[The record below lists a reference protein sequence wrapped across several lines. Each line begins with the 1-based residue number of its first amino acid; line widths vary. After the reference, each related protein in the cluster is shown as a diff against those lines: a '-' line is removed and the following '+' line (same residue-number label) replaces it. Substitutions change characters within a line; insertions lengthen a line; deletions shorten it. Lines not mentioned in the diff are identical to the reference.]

1 MRRALAPFLLGL
13 ALIPSTWLA
22 WRSRDFPHLGYFHD
36 DSLYWV
42 CARSLAQTGEYR
54 IQSLPGEP
62 FQTKYP
68 PLYPLLLAAAWKL
81 NPSFPDNLAVAVLFS
96 WLMLAGCVLA
106 GRVAFRDLGL
116 GAAGAWILCA
126 VLALNPYY
134 ALCGFSLLSELPFA
148 CLSLAALALIERAR
162 ASSGSVKLAL
172 AAGLVAS
179 AASLTRSTGLLLLAA
194 GPLAFLFAKQVR
206 RAAAFLLAMLPAA
219 AGWML
224 WTHAHRL
231 ARTDAVTLFYTDY
244 LGYWIHDATAANLGV
259 FLWRNLDSLLSAIGG
274 LLIFGLGDSFLGKS
288 VARVLAVAAI
298 VGTARL
304 WRRCPAYVLFTA
316 GYLLT
321 LLLWNYAPDQR
332 FLVPVFP
339 VLLAG
344 FSTEL
349 LRLVTKLKA
358 ALASRAAG
366 DRVVAGALAVGLA
379 ALLPAAAAGAYTG
392 LFRVLPRFVAE
403 HRVMRAELRPAYQ
416 WIAAN
421 TPCDAAVLAYLDP
434 LLYLNT
440 GRKACRLVLSPALI
454 YGGDRPALR
463 RSFARVADFAREQK
477 LSYALLTPRDLFAE
491 LPDEDRR
498 AASRIFRADPR
509 LHLVYQSGSVSVCR
523 IE

>member
-1 MRRALAPFLLGL
+1 MRRPLAPLLVCL
-13 ALIPSTWLA
+13 ALLPSAWLA
-22 WRSRDFPHLGYFHD
+22 WRSRDAPHLGYFHD

-42 CARSLAQTGEYR
+42 SARSLAQSCEYR

-68 PLYPLLLAAAWKL
+68 PLYPLLLAAAWKI
-81 NPSFPDNLAVAVLFS
+81 NPSFPNNLGVAVLFS
-96 WLMLAGCVLA
+96 WLMLAGCLLA
-106 GRVAFRDLGL
+106 ARVTFRDLGA
-116 GAAGAWILCA
+116 GAVAAWILCA

-148 CLSLAALALIERAR
+148 CFLLAALALIERAR
-162 ASSGSVKLAL
+162 ASSGSVALAA
-172 AAGLVAS
+172 AAGLVA
-179 AASLTRSTGLLLLAA
+179 AAACLTRSTGLLLLVV
-194 GPLAFLFAKQVR
+194 GPLLFLAARQVR
-206 RAAAFLLAMLPAA
+206 RAAAFALAMLPAA
-219 AGWML
+219 AGWMW

-231 ARTDAVTLFYTDY
+231 ARTDAVAFFYTDY
-244 LGYWIHDATAANLGV
+244 LGYWAHDATATNLAV
-259 FLWRNLDSLLSAIGG
+259 LLWRNLDSLLSAIGG
-274 LLIFGLGDSFLGKS
+274 MLVFDLGDTFFSKS

-298 VGTARL
+298 AGTARL
-304 WRRCPAYVLFTA
+304 WRRSAACVLFTA

-349 LRLVTKLKA
+349 LRLAGKVKA
-358 ALASRAAG
+358 AFSSRAMG
-366 DRVVAGALAVGLA
+366 DRIVAGALSLALA
-379 ALLPAAAAGAYTG
+379 ALVSVAGAGAYTG
-392 LFRVLPRFVAE
+392 LFQVLPRFVDE
-403 HRVMRAELRPAYQ
+403 HRALRAELQPAYD

-421 TPCDAAVLAYLDP
+421 TPRDAALLAYLDP
-434 LLYLNT
+434 ILYLHT

-454 YGGDRPALR
+454 YRGDRQALER
-463 RSFARVADFAREQK
+463 FFSGVVDFAHEQK

-491 LPDEDRR
+491 LPDGERR
-498 AASRIFRADPR
+498 AACRIFRANRR
-509 LHLVYQSGSVSVCR
+509 LTPVYESGTFSVRR